1 MFTGPQKAQI
11 AQMKRI
17 AVAVLILVPISL
29 AAQQAAKPAA
39 IAVQPVASHAPA
51 AAALTVADQT
61 ALVKQYCVGC
71 HNDRNKDRTS
81 GLSFQ
86 SFDAATI
93 TDHSDTAERMIRRLR
108 AGMMPPVGSK
118 RPEPQV
124 INSLVNAFETRLDR
138 AAALNPNPGWRPSQR
153 LNRAEYQR
161 AVKDLLAIDVDVNQ
175 FLPAD
180 TLSDGFDN
188 IADTQTISST
198 LMEGYLR
205 AASQISRL
213 AVGDRNASA
222 SSTTWKV
229 PRTASQMR
237 HVEGAPLGTRGGMSV
252 MHVFPAD
259 GEYLFKI
266 MLHMGPTG
274 DLFGGPYSGEKI
286 EVSIDGER
294 VALMDINPRMN
305 EQDPNGLTMQTP
317 KVNIKAGEHRVSAAF
332 VQRFDGP
339 ADDLMMP
346 IEHTLADTNI
356 GEVFGTTALTHL
368 RDFTVSGPLNVTGV
382 SETESRRKIFTCR
395 PTSAPEESAC
405 AADIVRRLATQ
416 AYRGTVPADDL
427 KDLMSFYE
435 RGRKSSD
442 FEGGVR
448 MAVQAI
454 LASPRFLFR
463 IEQTPS
469 ALKAGQ
475 TYRIS
480 DQDLASRLSFF
491 VWGSMPDAELL
502 KIAATGTLRTPAVF
516 EKQLKRLL
524 NDPRSAAL
532 STRFASQWLR
542 LQDVEKVRPDHH
554 FYSYW
559 DTTLSQAMV
568 RETELF
574 VDSLIREDRPVTDLL
589 TADHTFVNERLAK
602 HYGIPNILGDQYRR
616 VTIADANRRGVLGQG
631 SVLLLTSIADRTSP
645 VLRGKWVMEVLLGS
659 PPPPPP
665 PNVPLLEETKAVDEG
680 KTLSTR
686 ERMEMHR
693 KNPSC
698 NSCHR
703 VIDPLG
709 LALENFDVTGVWRI
723 RDNGAAVDPVGD
735 LYDGT
740 KLDGPI
746 ALQNALLKHQDVFML
761 SFTESLMTYAL
772 GRRVESYDMP
782 AIRQIVRDAKAKNY
796 RFSAFITGV
805 ANSAAFR
812 MGRVAP
818 AEATEDRGR

>member
-1 MFTGPQKAQI
+1 MTQMT
-11 AQMKRI
+11 QMKRL
-17 AVAVLILVPISL
+17 ALVALLLLPVTIG
-29 AAQQAAKPAA
+29 AQQAAIDKPQGLSPQLSPKPQ
-39 IAVQPVASHAPA
+39 VSHAPA
-51 AAALTVADQT
+51 ATTMLPAEQNAV
-61 ALVKQYCVGC
+61 VKQYCVTC
-71 HNDRNKDRTS
+71 HNERAKAGT
-81 GLSFQ
+81 LSLAA
-86 SFDAATI
+86 FDAASATE
-93 TDHSDTAERMIRRLR
+93 HPDTAEKMIRKLR
-108 AGMMPPVGSK
+108 AGMMPPAGAR
-118 RPEPQV
+118 RPDAATLAGLASALE
-124 INSLVNAFETRLDR
+124 IRIDR
-138 AAALNPNPGWRPSQR
+138 AAALSPNPGWRPSQR
-153 LNRAEYQR
+153 LNRAEYAR
-161 AVKDLLAIDVDVNQ
+161 AVKDLLAIDVDVDKY
-175 FLPAD
+175 LPAE
-180 TLSDGFDN
+180 TMSEGFDN
-188 IADTQTISST
+188 IADSQTISST

-213 AVGDRNASA
+213 AVGDRQASA

-237 HVEGAPLGTRGGMSV
+237 HVEGAPLGTRGGLSV
-252 MHVFPAD
+252 LHVFPAD

-274 DLFGGPYSGEKI
+274 DLFGGPYRGEQI
-286 EVSIDGER
+286 EVSIDGNR

-317 KVNIKAGEHRVSAAF
+317 KVHITAGQHRVSAAF
-332 VQRFDGP
+332 VKRFEGP

-368 RDFTVSGPLNVTGV
+368 RDFTVAGPLNVTGV
-382 SETESRRKIFTCR
+382 SETESRRKVFTCR
-395 PTSAPEESAC
+395 PTTAAEEATC
-405 AADIVRRLATQ
+405 AGEIVRRLATH
-416 AYRGTVPADDL
+416 AYRGTLPVEDF

-435 RGRKSSD
+435 RGRKQGD
-442 FEGGVR
+442 FEGGIR
-448 MAVQAI
+448 LALQAI

-469 ALKAGQ
+469 TLRAGQ
-475 TYRIS
+475 TYRIG
-480 DQDLASRLSFF
+480 DHDLASRLSFF
-491 VWGSMPDAELL
+491 LWGSMPDADLL
-502 KIAATGTLRTPAVF
+502 KAAAAGTLRTPAVF
-516 EKQLKRLL
+516 EKQVKRMIA
-524 NDPRSAAL
+524 DPRSEAL
-532 STRFASQWLR
+532 ATRFASQWLR

-559 DTTLSQAMV
+559 DTTLSRAMV

-574 VDSLIREDRPVTDLL
+574 VDSLIREDRPLTDLL

-602 HYGIPNILGDQYRR
+602 HYGIPNILGNEYRR
-616 VTIADANRRGVLGQG
+616 VTIADPNRRGVLGQG

-645 VLRGKWVMEVLLGS
+645 VLRGKWIMEVLLGS

-665 PNVPLLEETKAVDEG
+665 ANVPPLEDTKAVDAG
-680 KTLSTR
+680 KVLSVR

-693 KNPSC
+693 ANPQC

-723 RDNGAAVDPVGD
+723 KDAGQPIDPVGD

-740 KLDGPI
+740 KLDGPV
-746 ALQNALLKHQDVFML
+746 ALRNALLKHQDVIML

-772 GRRVESYDMP
+772 GRRVEYYDMP
-782 AIRQIVRDAKAKNY
+782 TVRQIVRDAKAKDY
-796 RFSAFITGV
+796 RFSAFISGV
-805 ANSAAFR
+805 ANSSAFR

-818 AEATEDRGR
+818 AETTEAR

>member
-1 MFTGPQKAQI
+1 MSTAEQN
-11 AQMKRI
+11 
-17 AVAVLILVPISL
+17 
-29 AAQQAAKPAA
+29 
-39 IAVQPVASHAPA
+39 
-51 AAALTVADQT
+51 

-86 SFDAATI
+86 SFDAAAI
-93 TDHSDTAERMIRRLR
+93 TDHADVAERMIRRLR
-108 AGMMPPVGSK
+108 SGMMPPVGAR
-118 RPEPQV
+118 RPAPAT
-124 INSLVNAFETRLDR
+124 INGLVAAFETRIDR

-161 AVKDLLAIDVDVNQ
+161 AVKDLLAIDVDVNAY
-175 FLPAD
+175 LPAD

-188 IADTQTISST
+188 IADSQTISST

-213 AVGDRNASA
+213 AVGDRNASPT
-222 SSTTWKV
+222 STTWKV

-237 HVEGAPLGTRGGMSV
+237 HVEGAPLGTRGGLSV
-252 MHVFPAD
+252 RHVFPAD

-274 DLFGGPYSGEKI
+274 DLFGGPYRGEQI

-332 VQRFDGP
+332 LQRFDGP
-339 ADDLMMP
+339 ADDLIMP

-368 RDFTVSGPLNVTGV
+368 RDFTVSGPLSVTGV
-382 SETESRRKIFTCR
+382 SETESRKKIFTCR
-395 PTSAPEESAC
+395 PTSALEESAC
-405 AADIVRRLATQ
+405 AADVVRRLALQ
-416 AYRGTVPADDL
+416 AYRGNVPADDF

-435 RGRKSSD
+435 RGRKNGD
-442 FEGGVR
+442 FESGIR

-469 ALKAGQ
+469 VLKAGQ
-475 TYRIS
+475 TYRIT

-491 VWGSMPDAELL
+491 IWGSMPDAELL
-502 KIAATGTLRTPAVF
+502 KTASAGTLRTPVVF
-516 EKQLKRLL
+516 EKQMKRLL
-524 NDPRSAAL
+524 ADPRSESL

-542 LQDVEKVRPDHH
+542 LQDVDKVRPDHH

-589 TADHTFVNERLAK
+589 TADHTFVNERLAR
-602 HYGIPNILGDQYRR
+602 HYGIPNILGDEFRR
-616 VTIADANRRGVLGQG
+616 VTIADVNRRGVLGQG

-723 RDNGAAVDPVGD
+723 RDNGVAVDPVGD

-796 RFSAFITGV
+796 RFSAFISGV

-818 AEATEDRGR
+818 VETTDR